1 MYVKSE
7 KFNFKKH
14 FYNLGDI
21 MGKKLLDIMRDKIRV
36 KHYSL
41 KTENVYIYW
50 AKKYIL
56 FHNKR
61 HPNTMGKKE
70 IEEYLTY
77 LAKNL
82 NVSPITQNQAFYSIV
97 FLYEQVLNISL
108 KNENIQA
115 LRAQERKHI
124 PVVLNW
130 LR

>member
-1 MYVKSE
+1 
-7 KFNFKKH
+7 
-14 FYNLGDI
+14 

-61 HPNTMGKKE
+61 HPNTMGKKQ

-77 LAKNL
+77 IDKEELKIQVEKVKEL
-82 NVSPITQNQAFYSIV
+82 HKKDEIRSPLV
-97 FLYEQVLNISL
+97 F
-108 KNENIQA
+108 
-115 LRAQERKHI
+115 
-124 PVVLNW
+124 
-130 LR
+130 